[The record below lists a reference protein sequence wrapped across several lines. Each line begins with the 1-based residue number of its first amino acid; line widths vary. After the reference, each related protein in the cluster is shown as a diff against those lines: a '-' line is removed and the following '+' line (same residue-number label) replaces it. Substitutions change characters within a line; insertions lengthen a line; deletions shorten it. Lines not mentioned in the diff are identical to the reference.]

1 MCLVKKFKRDL
12 GEIKGKKYE
21 QKVVRKLEKNGIE
34 VISKGKKIYDKNGKP
49 ITDIDIE
56 TKHANIETKTGK
68 VNTHIGRQLRKYKDY
83 DSEKEA
89 IGMAPNLS
97 EKERKKLNE
106 EGYNVFSR
114 ERNLITY
121 LKDKEKNPNMKEVRP
136 DSKIKVKFKKNKK
149 RKK

>member
-1 MCLVKKFKRDL
+1 MLL
-12 GEIKGKKYE
+12 YEIYFFYFIISKITFFI
-21 QKVVRKLEKNGIE
+21 LDSFIEKNGIE

-49 ITDIDIE
+49 ITDID
-56 TKHANIETKTGK
+56 IETKTGK

-121 LKDKEKNPNMKEVRP
+121 LKDKEKKPNMKEVRP
-136 DSKIKVKFKKNKK
+136 DSKIKAKFKKNKK